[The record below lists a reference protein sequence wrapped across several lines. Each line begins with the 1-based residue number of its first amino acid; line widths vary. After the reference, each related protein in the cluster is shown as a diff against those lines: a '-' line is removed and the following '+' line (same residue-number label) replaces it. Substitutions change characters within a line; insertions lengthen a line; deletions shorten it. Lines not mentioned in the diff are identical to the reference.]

1 MAASNKNELPLE
13 NLSENES
20 GTGAEPTVS
29 VEAGHEPQSE
39 DKVPGEPAADDAV
52 MGEEVADTSDDH
64 TETDDDSV
72 VSQVPHTDDNA
83 DVSYVPDADLDP
95 EAGEEF
101 LPAPM
106 RADEFVVPLSRLG
119 EWQHH
124 LRRGS
129 RFLGAHEKALLL
141 SAADP
146 ASLRP
151 IVVLPAVDG
160 IHPIVDGRFLWA
172 AIREAH
178 QGNEDIEV
186 RCIPFDGD
194 EKEAVAAM
202 CDAVL
207 GTIGASAIEQAQ
219 ALLSLTQTNG
229 IGRTAIANRY
239 PGLTVSKVS
248 NMLIAAET
256 KAAYPVL
263 FDILHEPD
271 RAPISYGVELNKVR
285 KAMGDAFQA
294 VLDRA
299 ADLAANDE
307 RCKPAEAFDFLQID
321 RVVDPDAPEPT
332 PAKPKLIVPIEEE
345 PIVGHDDQPVAAYER
360 LADNIDR
367 IRLPDVSGMSLAE
380 REIAAEA
387 CIGQILRHFELDQRG

>member
-1 MAASNKNELPLE
+1 MAASNKNELLLE
-13 NLSENES
+13 NLSEED
-20 GTGAEPTVS
+20 GAAGAEPTVRI
-29 VEAGHEPQSE
+29 EAGDELLS
-39 DKVPGEPAADDAV
+39 DAGAPADPIADETVIGDDDTDTPDND
-52 MGEEVADTSDDH
+52 ADTDSD
-64 TETDDDSV
+64 
-72 VSQVPHTDDNA
+72 
-83 DVSYVPDADLDP
+83 PDA
-95 EAGEEF
+95 GEDF
-101 LPAPM
+101 QPAPM
-106 RADEFVVPLSRLG
+106 SADEFVVPLSKLG

-124 LRRGS
+124 PRRGS
-129 RFLGAHEKALLL
+129 RFFGSHEKALLL

-151 IVVLPAVDG
+151 IVVLAAAEG

-178 QGNEDIEV
+178 NGNEDVEV
-186 RCIPFDGD
+186 RCILFDGD
-194 EKEAVAAM
+194 EKEAVAAV
-202 CDAVL
+202 CDATL

-239 PGLTVSKVS
+239 PRLTVSKVS

-256 KAAYPVL
+256 KAAYPALFDVL
-263 FDILHEPD
+263 FEPD

-285 KAMGDAFQA
+285 KAMGEAFQT

-299 ADLAANDE
+299 VDLAANGD
-307 RCKPAEAFDFLQID
+307 RCKPVEAFDFLQIE
-321 RVVDPDAPEPT
+321 RVVDTDAPEPT
-332 PAKPKLIVPIEEE
+332 LARPKAIVPLESE
-345 PIVGHDDQPVAAYER
+345 PILGHDDEPVAAYER

-387 CIGQILRHFELDQRG
+387 CIGQILIHFGLDERG